1 MSIRVATRVPVMR
14 PCINMICRFYSQD
27 SRISGKAVLKDLVS
41 RIFSKPTPRPDA
53 PKYEVLKNKAACD
66 ARADQDWDKGLKK
79 ASEEFKKVT
88 EKKS

>member
-1 MSIRVATRVPVMR
+1 MT
-14 PCINMICRFYSQD
+14 CRFYSQD
-27 SRISGKAVLKDLVS
+27 SRISGKAVLKDLAS

-53 PKYEVLKNKAACD
+53 PKYEVLTKAECEAGEEKL
-66 ARADQDWDKGLKK
+66 WDKELKK